1 MSATTGWANEAVDLS
16 LTEKAVKLLQI
27 ENVQRLKKSLL
38 HAETLLIEKDQELEA
53 LKIERDQ
60 EVKTLQ
66 VELENTKSNLS
77 TQMSD
82 LQSRHATEVAAMK
95 ASHATEVAIMKSN
108 HSTQVADMKSSHAEE
123 LEEQRSSLQEEID
136 KSWTLVDFMME
147 VVKKSKEAA
156 KTREELVNSQAT
168 MLVQLKAEVAEC
180 KENIEDSLKMAKES
194 QESSTGNH

>member
-1 MSATTGWANEAVDLS
+1 MWRSFILLFISATTGWANEAVDLS
-16 LTEKAVKLLQI
+16 VTEKAVQLLQI
-27 ENVQRLKKSLL
+27 ENVQRLKKSLFQ
-38 HAETLLIEKDQELEA
+38 AETLLNDKDQELEA
-53 LKIERDQ
+53 LKLERDQ

-123 LEEQRSSLQEEID
+123 LEEQRSSLQEEMD
-136 KSWTLVDFMME
+136 KSWTLVDHSVFICLSSITQSFFLFFTFFMTSIAFK
-147 VVKKSKEAA
+147 VHI
-156 KTREELVNSQAT
+156 ND
-168 MLVQLKAEVAEC
+168 
-180 KENIEDSLKMAKES
+180 N
-194 QESSTGNH
+194 